1 MKYMKLRAPILGLVI
16 LFGLQA
22 YAQPGPG
29 YRGQGSRGEGYG
41 RGEMARN
48 SLNIPDL
55 TEEQQSSIRQ
65 IQLDFQKQTLQT
77 NNQIREKEAQLRT
90 QMTQERVNQGQIDKL
105 VEEIGTLNTSVAKA
119 RTATHMKVRGV
130 LTDDQRAL
138 FDQRG
143 MRRGTAYGTRGP
155 VGMGR
160 GYGLRDGS
168 CLMLEDQ

>member
-1 MKYMKLRAPILGLVI
+1 MKHMKLRAPILGLVI

-22 YAQPGPG
+22 NAQPGSDFRG
-29 YRGQGSRGEGYG
+29 RGQRGEGYG

-48 SLNIPDL
+48 KHNLPDL

-65 IQLDFQKQTLQT
+65 IHLDFQKQTLQM

-90 QMTQERVNQGQIDKL
+90 QMTNEKVNQGQIDKL
-105 VEEIGTLNTSVAKA
+105 VEEIGALNTSVAKA
-119 RTATHMKVRGV
+119 RTATHMKVRAV
-130 LTDDQRAL
+130 LTEDQRIL

-143 MRRGTAYGTRGP
+143 MRRGTAYGNRGP
-155 VGMGR
+155 AGMGR

-168 CLMLEDQ
+168 CLRLQDQ